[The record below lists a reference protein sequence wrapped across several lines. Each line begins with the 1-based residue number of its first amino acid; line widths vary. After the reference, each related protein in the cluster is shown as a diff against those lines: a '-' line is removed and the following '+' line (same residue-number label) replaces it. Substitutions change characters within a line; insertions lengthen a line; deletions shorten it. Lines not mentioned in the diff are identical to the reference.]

1 SRVEARGSELYHV
14 LPPTQSAESHSG
26 CHEMTSTKTIAT
38 RALEDGQGILRL
50 APTWVPRAFCRP
62 GRRLKLHPDD
72 YYALGAER
80 GGIDE
85 RWLASTVRADNGP
98 LTTENEGMSEVVSS
112 SGERLLL
119 AEAIEE
125 LGSDLIGSRLMDE
138 HGGWPAYAKFFDNHG
153 PLPFH
158 VHPDDAH

>member
-1 SRVEARGSELYHV
+1 MFCRPPQKGSSF
-14 LPPTQSAESHSG
+14 LPG
-26 CHEMTSTKTIAT
+26 HEVTSTKTLAT
-38 RALEDGQGILRL
+38 RAMEEGAGILRL

-98 LTTENEGMSEVVSS
+98 LTMENEGMSEVVTST
-112 SGERLLL
+112 GERMLL
-119 AEAIEE
+119 AEAIDE
-125 LGSDLIGSRLMDE
+125 LGTDLIGPRDPKRTRL
-138 HGGWPAYAKFFDNHG
+138 
-153 PLPFH
+153 
-158 VHPDDAH
+158 